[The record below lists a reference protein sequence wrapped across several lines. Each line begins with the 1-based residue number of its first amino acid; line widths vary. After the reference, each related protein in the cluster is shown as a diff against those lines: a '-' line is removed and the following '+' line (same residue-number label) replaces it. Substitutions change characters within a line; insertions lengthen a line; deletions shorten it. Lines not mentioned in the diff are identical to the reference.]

1 MKVLESSIWYAS
13 ELNRTLLRPS
23 TSKFCHV
30 VTNSNEIGHVKVL
43 TENEQKVLKTAK
55 YEDAIFDSKL

>member
-43 TENEQKVLKTAK
+43 TE
-55 YEDAIFDSKL
+55 I